1 MKKQYLI
8 IAITAFSFFARIT
21 NVQAQDTTMSFG
33 KYLTETP
40 WLVTVGMDFVDN
52 DDKRNPFKIYNH
64 GGKFAGKSPAFNTPA
79 KFSVE
84 KDLYGFRHWKY
95 AKGMSVIVSFSST
108 SLRPHNF
115 LATDFLLKYDL
126 NTLIGDTKLFDP
138 YVLAGVGTSYM
149 DYDGRTGPFANR
161 DKNNIRQSKD
171 NFLNI
176 NAGLGFNL
184 WIFPNVAIN
193 LQTIGKFGKLAKM
206 WEGTN
211 YYQSTIG
218 LVFKISRCNET
229 KVEPVVACPYKR
241 SKEAE
246 DALIH
251 LREHINK

>member
-33 KYLTETP
+33 KYLTQTS

-52 DDKRNPFKIYNH
+52 DEKRNPFKIHNH
-64 GGKFAGKSPAFNTPA
+64 GGKFMGKSPAFNTPA
-79 KFSVE
+79 KFSIE
-84 KDLYGFRHWKY
+84 KDIYGFRHWKY
-95 AKGMSVIVSFSST
+95 TKGMSVILSISST

-115 LATDFLLKYDL
+115 LATDILLKYDL
-126 NTLIGDTKLFDP
+126 NTVIGDTKWFDP
-138 YVLAGVGTSYM
+138 YVLAGVGTTYM
-149 DYDGRTGPFANR
+149 DYEGSTGPYTDR
-161 DKNNIRQSKD
+161 DEKNPRQSLD

-176 NAGLGFNL
+176 DGGLGFNL
-184 WIFPNVAIN
+184 WVFPNVAIN
-193 LQTIGKFGKLAKM
+193 FQNIAKWGKLAKA

-211 YYQSTIG
+211 YFQNTIG
-218 LVFKISRCNET
+218 LVFKIGRCNET